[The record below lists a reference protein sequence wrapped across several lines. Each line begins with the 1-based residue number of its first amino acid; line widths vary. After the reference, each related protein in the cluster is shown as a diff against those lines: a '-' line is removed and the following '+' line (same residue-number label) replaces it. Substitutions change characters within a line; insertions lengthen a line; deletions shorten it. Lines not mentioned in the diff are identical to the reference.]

1 MNELKICDI
10 SAGYGRRCVL
20 SGVTLTVKSGEI
32 TVLLGEN
39 GCGKTTLFRAIQGGI
54 PLRHGEIYV
63 NDVPLSPLNP
73 RKRARYVTM
82 MPQENPPIS
91 GLTGRDLAETAFY
104 PAHGTFGSPT
114 ESELERLLSTAEK
127 FGAEHLLSRDLSEM
141 SAGERQM
148 MGLLRASVQDTPVL
162 LLDEPS
168 SALDFNKTAEMFAML
183 RDIASGGRIV
193 LLILHDPTLA
203 LRHAATLAR
212 MAGKTIEEVFYNN
225 AKNPREAEKFLQKL
239 YPGIHVNP
247 APLFCYV

>member
-20 SGVTLTVKSGEI
+20 SGVTLTAKSGEI

-39 GCGKTTLFRAIQGGI
+39 GCGKTTLFRAIQGSI

-63 NDVPLSPLNP
+63 NDIPLSSLNP

-82 MPQENPPIS
+82 MPQEHSPVP

-114 ESELERLLSTAEK
+114 ESELERLLLTAEK

-168 SALDFNKTAEMFAML
+168 SALDFNKTAEMFDML
-183 RDIASGGRIV
+183 HDISNDGRIV

-203 LRHAATLAR
+203 LRHATVIAR
-212 MAGKTIEEVFYNN
+212 MAHGTAEEVFYND

-239 YPGIHVNP
+239 YPGIKVNP
-247 APLFCYV
+247 EPLFCYV